1 MRTLLYVTDEG
12 LSCYRP
18 GQNECKVFLWHE
30 SQRIKEFLATL
41 PLKTQAVV
49 VIDLMDEEISFEW
62 LPEVFSWEKS
72 TITQRRKA
80 RLYRGNLTLAE
91 VRWTKAKRQG
101 VEGVKKGVKE
111 GLLSTAVVESLQL
124 NTVLEWL
131 EKAQLQL
138 KAIYTKPLLLQAYL
152 NSQVKAH
159 FNLSPQALKAPLLLV
174 TRQTKSHFRQ
184 LFFYKGELR
193 LSRLVEVDEFPSA
206 NVTELESAQ
215 YPEACLALVYEIQLV
230 LTYVNTQKIVPS
242 KHSIGFIFIDDVTEN
257 LKSALEKILKD
268 ALEDSL
274 NNDTSASIDKPLE
287 KTMEDS
293 RKRFV
298 FREKRTRTPL
308 FITTSFQSI
317 SPKTDWACEDKTEAT
332 GTSLHAMIDFITTY
346 WPKGFYSTPYLQ
358 KIRRFGQVRKGL
370 MTVNALLFLAGL
382 YFLLTLGVN
391 SLVGSQKQILLD
403 AKVAQHQV
411 EIKRLEALV
420 QGQKNALFMEATVE
434 FTSSILQRQ
443 TKDMVNV
450 DVKTLSRVITRH
462 PNIQLSE
469 LQWKTLKEFDGKQ
482 HQLSLSAWV
491 FPFYGAYQE
500 PVAWVDAFIEEL
512 STLERVESVTLQ
524 KAPFNK
530 KSDQNLALDVK
541 VGEVKALPFSLQIRL
556 NHDTP

>member
-1 MRTLLYVTDEG
+1 MRTVFYVTDEA

-18 GQNECKVFLWHE
+18 GQNECRVFLWQE
-30 SQRIKEFLATL
+30 SQRIKAFIATL
-41 PLKTQAVV
+41 SLKTQVAI

-62 LPEVFSWEKS
+62 LPEVFPWEKS
-72 TITQRRKA
+72 SITQRRQA
-80 RLYRGNLTLAE
+80 RIHRSDLVLAE
-91 VRWTKAKRQG
+91 VRWMRAKRQAA
-101 VEGVKKGVKE
+101 VGVKKGVKE
-111 GLLSTAVVESLQL
+111 GLLSTSVVESLQL
-124 NTVLEWL
+124 NTILEWL

-159 FNLSPQALKAPLLLV
+159 FNLSRQALKAPLLLV

-193 LSRLVEVDEFPSA
+193 LSRLVEVDKFRSA
-206 NVTELESAQ
+206 NVTELESAL
-215 YPEACLALVYEIQLV
+215 YPEACLALVHEIQLV

-242 KHSIGFIFIDDVTEN
+242 KHSIGFIFIDDVTES
-257 LKSALEKILKD
+257 LKSVLEKSLKD

-274 NNDTSASIDKPLE
+274 NKDASASIEKPLE

-293 RKRFV
+293 RKQFL
-298 FREKRTRTPL
+298 FRKEKTRTPL

-317 SPKTDWACEDKTEAT
+317 SPKTGWACEGKTE
-332 GTSLHAMIDFITTY
+332 TSLHAMVDFITNY
-346 WPKGFYSTPYLQ
+346 WPKGFYSTPYIQ

-370 MTVNALLFLAGL
+370 ITVNALLFLAGL

-420 QGQKNALFMEATVE
+420 QGQGNALFMEATVE
-434 FTSSILQRQ
+434 FTNSILQRQ
-443 TKDMVNV
+443 AKDMVNV
-450 DVKTLSRVITRH
+450 DVKRLSRVIARH

-469 LQWKTLKEFDGKQ
+469 LQWKTLKEFDGQQ

-530 KSDQNLALDVK
+530 MSDQNLALDVK